1 MRRTLT
7 SALFLLAGLAPAAA
21 DDHTVVVPF
30 DEVRTIAFP
39 RSVATVYVGN
49 PLITDVNMID
59 ARHAFLVGKS
69 YGATN
74 VIALD
79 SDGHQVSDTHVVISG
94 GRGATVTLQRGSFHV
109 TLSCAGPRC
118 ESAPRP
124 GDVGYTTV
132 LMPDVEK
139 HLEDGTKQ
147 AAGQPGQ

>member
-7 SALFLLAGLAPAAA
+7 SALFLLSGLVPAFAS
-21 DDHTVVVPF
+21 DYTVSVPM

-39 RSVATVYVGN
+39 RTVATVYVGN

-59 ARHAFLVGKS
+59 ARHAFVLGKS
-69 YGATN
+69 FGATN
-74 VIALD
+74 IIALD
-79 SDGHQVSDTHVVISG
+79 STGHQVSNTYVVVSG
-94 GRGATVTLQRGSFHV
+94 NRGATVILQKGSTHL

-139 HLEDGTKQ
+139 HVDDGAKST
-147 AAGQPGQ
+147 GQTGQ